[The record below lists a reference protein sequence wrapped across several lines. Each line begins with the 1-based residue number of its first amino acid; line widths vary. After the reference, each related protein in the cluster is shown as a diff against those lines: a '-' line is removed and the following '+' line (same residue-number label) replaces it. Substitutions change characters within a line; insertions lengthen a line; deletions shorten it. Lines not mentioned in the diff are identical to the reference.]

1 MSGDG
6 AYIDAGGVNTYYES
20 HGEGEPLL
28 LLHGGLCTIETFFGQ
43 TPELAKGYRVILPER
58 RGHGRTADV
67 DGPITYDAM
76 AADTIAFM
84 EALGIESAHL
94 VGYSDGAI
102 VALLVAMRRPDL
114 VRKFVSIGANFDC
127 DGLTAEGRAF
137 VESMQPDTFIPM
149 LVDMYKKASPDGPE
163 HWPVVFEKIRRM
175 FLNEPKISP
184 AELGSIKAPTLVM
197 AADRDLMTP
206 EHTLALFQAIA
217 GAQLCVVP
225 GATHALLFEKPAA
238 VNAAVLGFL
247 GG

>member
-6 AYIDAGGVNTYYES
+6 SYVDAGGVSTYYES

-43 TPELAKGYRVILPER
+43 TPELAKRFRVILPER

-67 DGPITYDAM
+67 DGDITYDAM

-84 EALGIESAHL
+84 EALAIESAHL

-102 VALLVAMRRPDL
+102 VGMLVAMRRPEL
-114 VRKFVSIGANFDC
+114 VRKLVSISGNFDC
-127 DGLTAEGRAF
+127 DGLTDEGRAF
-137 VESMQPDTFIPM
+137 LETAQPDTFIPM
-149 LVDMYKKASPDGPE
+149 LAEQYKKTSPDGPE

-175 FLNEPKISP
+175 ALNEPKISP

-197 AADRDLMTP
+197 AADRDLMTL
-206 EHTLALFQAIA
+206 EHTLALFQAIPN
-217 GAQLCVVP
+217 AQLCIVP

-238 VNAAVLGFL
+238 VNAAVLAFL
-247 GG
+247 AG

>member
-1 MSGDG
+1 VSGDG
-6 AYIDAGGVNTYYES
+6 AYVDAGGVNTYYES

-43 TPELAKGYRVILPER
+43 TPELAKHFRVILPER

-84 EALGIESAHL
+84 EALGIDSAHL

-102 VALLVAMRRPDL
+102 VGMLVAMRRPDL
-114 VRKFVSIGANFDC
+114 VRKLVSISGNFDC
-127 DGLTAEGRAF
+127 DGLTEEGRAF
-137 VESMQPDTFIPM
+137 FETSQAETFIPM
-149 LVDMYKKASPDGPE
+149 LVDLYRKASPDGPE
-163 HWPVVFEKIRRM
+163 HWPVVFEKMRRM
-175 FLNEPKISP
+175 FLSEPKIST
-184 AELGSIKAPTLVM
+184 AQMGSIKAPTLVM
-197 AADRDLMTP
+197 AADRDLMTL
-206 EHTLALFQAIA
+206 EHTLALFRAIPN
-217 GAQLCVVP
+217 AQLCVVP
-225 GATHALLFEKPAA
+225 GATHALLFEKAAA

>member
-1 MSGDG
+1 V
-6 AYIDAGGVNTYYES
+6 DAGGVRTYYES
-20 HGEGEPLL
+20 QGEGEPLL

-114 VRKFVSIGANFDC
+114 VRKFVSIGGNFDC
-127 DGLTAEGRAF
+127 DGLTDEGRAF
-137 VESMQPDTFIPM
+137 FESMQPDTFIPM
-149 LVDMYKKASPDGPE
+149 LADAYKKTSPDGPE
-163 HWPVVFEKIRRM
+163 HWPVVFEKVRRM
-175 FLNEPKISP
+175 FLSEPKISP
-184 AELGSIKAPTLVM
+184 AALDSIKAPTLVM
-197 AADRDLMTP
+197 AADRDLMTL
-206 EHTLALFQAIA
+206 EHTLALFRAVP

-225 GATHALLFEKPAA
+225 GATHALLFEKPAV
-238 VNAAVLGFL
+238 VNAAVLAFL

>member
-6 AYIDAGGVNTYYES
+6 AYVDVGGVNTYYEA

-28 LLHGGLCTIETFFGQ
+28 LMHGGLCTIETFFGQ
-43 TPELAKGYRVILPER
+43 TPELAKRFRVILPER

-84 EALGIESAHL
+84 RALGIESAHI

-102 VALLVAMRRPDL
+102 VGVLVAIRRPDL
-114 VRKFVSIGANFDC
+114 VRRFVSISGNFDC
-127 DGLTAEGRAF
+127 DGLTDEGQAF
-137 VESMQPDTFIPM
+137 IESMQPDTFIPM
-149 LVDMYKKASPDGPE
+149 LADLYAKASPDGPE
-163 HWPVVFEKIRRM
+163 HWPVVFEKMRRM

-184 AELGSIKAPTLVM
+184 AELGSIKAPTLVL
-197 AADRDLMTP
+197 AADRDLMTL
-206 EHTLALFQAIA
+206 EHTLALFQAIPN
-217 GAQLCVVP
+217 AQLCIVP
-225 GATHALLFEKPAA
+225 GTTHALLFEKPAV
-238 VNAAVLGFL
+238 VNMAVLDFL